1 MNILGAL
8 LPGLFRVIEEIVPD
22 GDKRN
27 ELKTMVQL
35 EVLSHQRTLLEAQS
49 SIIQAE
55 AKSQSWLTRTWR
67 PLTMITFLFIVMWRT
82 FIGPLIASIFGL
94 PLESLVLPMEPQIE
108 GQLFTLITVGL
119 GGYVVGRSGE
129 QIARAAFSHRQN
141 DTIIN
146 DIRGDRSSE

>member
-146 DIRGDRSSE
+146 DLRGDRSNG

>member
-35 EVLSHQRTLLEAQS
+35 EVLSHQRSLLEAQS
-49 SIIQAE
+49 QIIQAE

-67 PLTMITFLFIVMWRT
+67 PLSMVSFLFIVLWRT
-82 FIGPLIASIFGL
+82 FFGPLIASIFGI
-94 PLESLVLPMEPQIE
+94 PVESLVLPMDPAIE

-141 DTIIN
+141 DSIIN
-146 DIRGDRSSE
+146 DLRGDRSNG